1 MTEDYRQLK
10 APIFNIQSYSIHDGP
25 GIRVTVF
32 EKGCPLRCL
41 WCANPESN
49 TAAPQLMTYSSKCT
63 GCGRCVD
70 VCPKKAI
77 HVGQIEEGGKYI
89 AITDRDLCVDC
100 GACVK
105 VCPADAR
112 EIAGELKTVQEVID
126 QVLKDKLFLDTSGGG
141 MTISGGEMLAH
152 PDFSAAL
159 LRAAKEEGLHTAV
172 ESCSFAPRD
181 VIDKVYRYV
190 DLALLDI
197 KQMDSAKHLEYTG
210 VDNVRILDNIRHIHN
225 DLGVKTIIRV
235 PVITGYNDDKV
246 NIAETAKWVRDNLG
260 SDVEIDLLPYHRLG
274 ESKNEALGNYEK
286 LGIDVPSDEYMQEL
300 KALAE
305 KYVEKAKIGG

>member
-1 MTEDYRQLK
+1 MEDNYRQLK

-49 TAAPQLMTYSSKCT
+49 TPAPQLMTYSSKCT
-63 GCGRCVD
+63 GCGRCVEA
-70 VCPKKAI
+70 CPKKAI
-77 HVGQIEEGGKYI
+77 EVWPDANGKYV
-89 AITDRDLCVDC
+89 AFTDRELCVDC

-112 EIAGELKTVQEVID
+112 EIAGELMTVQEVID

-159 LRAAKEEGLHTAV
+159 LRAAREEGLHTAV
-172 ESCSFAPRD
+172 ESCSFASRE
-181 VIDKVYRYV
+181 VIDKVYQYV

-197 KQMDSAKHLEYTG
+197 KHMDSGKHLEYTG
-210 VDNVRILDNIRHIHN
+210 VDNLRILNNIEHIHN

-235 PVITGYNDDKV
+235 PCITGYNDDRT
-246 NIAETAKWVRDNLG
+246 NIAETAKWVRDHLG
-260 SDVEIDLLPYHRLG
+260 EDVEIDLLPYHRLG
-274 ESKNEALGNYEK
+274 ESKNEALGNFEK

-300 KALAE
+300 KAICE
-305 KYVEKAKIGG
+305 KYVSYAKIGG